1 MIRLLSSFVVGGRG
15 LGVVGAPFFLRCA
28 VADRTIVLAQ
38 NKRHAVRGVTVV
50 NPQEF
55 SAYQEDD
62 DDLTYIVDMSSY
74 LDGATIS
81 SVTRTPTGV
90 TVSNTSNTTTRITQ
104 RLKGFGYVDFKVT
117 SSSGDVEEFR
127 LTIQPRASRV
137 STQIAQVPT
146 EMPLATTSTSD
157 PTASDDTTRNFYP
170 GSVWINTSTQNI
182 FDCVVNT
189 QSAARWRMRR
199 RILAHSA
206 VALPLTGTISETIL
220 QTVSIAANV
229 IGPTGTVIVTAYW
242 SMTNNANSKTA
253 RVRFGASGSGT
264 SGTNMHGP
272 AQSSVAGYRAQA
284 QWANRNSATSQVS
297 APSGL
302 SGGWITSTGT
312 NPLTASI
319 DTTAAT
325 EICLTGALANAG
337 DTLTLEYYT
346 IELTRP
352 DIT

>member
-1 MIRLLSSFVVGGRG
+1 M
-15 LGVVGAPFFLRCA
+15 
-28 VADRTIVLAQ
+28 ADRTIVLAQ

-117 SSSGDVEEFR
+117 ASSGDVEEFR

-137 STQIAQVPT
+137 SSQIAQVPT
-146 EMPLATTSTSD
+146 EMPLATTSTTD

-170 GSVWINTSTQNI
+170 GSVWINTISQNI
-182 FDCVVNT
+182 FDCITNAQGAAVWR
-189 QSAARWRMRR
+189 ARWRV
-199 RILAHSA
+199 L
-206 VALPLTGTISETIL
+206 
-220 QTVSIAANV
+220 
-229 IGPTGTVIVTAYW
+229 
-242 SMTNNANSKTA
+242 
-253 RVRFGASGSGT
+253 GASGAAASAGANTSENTLATITVPANAVGIGGTIRVSTWWTVTNSANNKTCRIRYSG
-264 SGTNMHGP
+264 
-272 AQSSVAGYRAQA
+272 VAGTIVTTFTATTQPNLKIEGAIQGAGTTSSQTATGFTFASAGNSAMAAQA
-284 QWANRNSATSQVS
+284 
-297 APSGL
+297 
-302 SGGWITSTGT
+302 
-312 NPLTASI
+312 LTV

-325 EICLTGALANAG
+325 TVVITGQKASSG
-337 DTLTLEYYT
+337 ETLTLSAYT
-346 IELTRP
+346 VELVP
-352 DIT
+352 A